1 MNAEEQ
7 VPSPAA
13 AINPEAMAV
22 GTEPEGEAG
31 GAAGSGSLTLWAKVS
46 FIALSC
52 SMVVA
57 AGYHMLVRS
66 QLPLPIA
73 TVDLQSVVEAKELQF
88 TDIVTRAGATDA
100 DRDRAFQLVAS
111 LGGELE
117 TAVNELR
124 NECRCMVLVR
134 AAVVGSAPNDLT
146 GALRKKMG
154 VSEVD
159 VAALRERLR
168 QTRMAPSSAASSQT
182 PQSLSELLGVTNGR
196 PPR

>member
-1 MNAEEQ
+1 MNTQEQ
-7 VPSPAA
+7 VQSPATVA
-13 AINPEAMAV
+13 NPEAVAV
-22 GTEPEGEAG
+22 VAEADAES
-31 GAAGSGSLTLWAKVS
+31 GASVSTWMLWAKVA

-52 SMVVA
+52 SIVVA
-57 AGYHMLVRS
+57 AGYHMLIRG

-100 DRDRAFQLVAS
+100 DRDRAYQLVAR

-117 TAVNELR
+117 KAVDELR
-124 NECRCMVLVR
+124 NECKCMVLVR

-146 GALRKKMG
+146 ASLRQKMG
-154 VSEVD
+154 VAEVD

-168 QTRMAPSSAASSQT
+168 QTRMAPAAPSSSQS
-182 PQSLSELLGVTNGR
+182 PQSLSELLGVSNGR
-196 PPR
+196 PSR